1 MLVTANSV
9 VLSATWIYVMP
20 TYEGNSVSV
29 NLASGA
35 VTNNST
41 VFYGS
46 KGWLNTA
53 VNVIYGA
60 QDGLSPNDVLEYTI
74 STGPYHG
81 ANRLT
86 LPRRLQHFRSDLVLA
101 RWVAHLHRMWDRI
114 SRVHGSQAR

>member
-1 MLVTANSV
+1 MNLVTLTVEKTYTVLVTANSV

-74 STGPYHG
+74 STGPIT
-81 ANRLT
+81 AQT
-86 LPRRLQHFRSDLVLA
+86 D
-101 RWVAHLHRMWDRI
+101 
-114 SRVHGSQAR
+114 